1 MMDRREKSHNSPS
14 GVQNVIA
21 LGRHRKAALFLCGLG
36 ALMSLGAG
44 CAGNSALVDIAARND
59 LVAAQSEIDRGA
71 DIHALGTYRAFNS
84 RLYAMTPLHAAAYN
98 GHGAMVELLLEVGAD
113 VNAKAVGGVI
123 TPLYMACHEG
133 NAKVANTLIDHG
145 AEIDV
150 HSHRGLTA
158 LCTAAGRGHAE
169 TVQVLLEKGAKAD
182 LVSSYR
188 PDTRYRSLRLTTAF
202 TPLYMAASY
211 GHADVV
217 NLLLDHHAQVDKGCH
232 RPALFLSSDYDGD
245 VAPYDVPSA
254 TPLHI
259 ASLNGRNDVVGIL
272 ILRGA
277 DVGARDDSGET
288 PLHWAA
294 RRKRAETMELL
305 VAQGADPQARNRK
318 GKTPSEV
325 IGAPTDAE
333 TASGITSLLL
343 ASYNLAR
350 VVIGAMP

>member
-1 MMDRREKSHNSPS
+1 MDRRKKSHSTP
-14 GVQNVIA
+14 GIRQNV
-21 LGRHRKAALFLCGLG
+21 KAPSKHVKASLLLCGLG
-36 ALMSLGAG
+36 VLMSLGAG

-71 DIHALGTYRAFNS
+71 DINALGTYRAFNS

-98 GHGAMVELLLEVGAD
+98 GHDAMVELLLEAGAD

-133 NAKVANTLIDHG
+133 NAKVANRLIDHG

-158 LCTAAGRGHAE
+158 LCIAASRGHAE
-169 TVQVLLEKGAKAD
+169 TAKVLLEKGAEAD

-188 PDTRYRSLRLTTAF
+188 PDTSYHSVNLMTTF
-202 TPLYMAASY
+202 TPLYTASCY

-217 NLLLDHHAQVDKGCH
+217 NLLLDYHAEIDKGCR
-232 RPALFLSSDYDGD
+232 RPASFLSSNYDGD
-245 VAPYDVPSA
+245 VAPYDVASA

-259 ASLNGRNDVVGIL
+259 ASLNGRNDVVAIL

-294 RRKRAETMELL
+294 RRRRAETMELL

-325 IGAPTDAE
+325 IGVPTDAE
-333 TASGITSLLL
+333 TASGIASLLL
-343 ASYNLAR
+343 TSYNLAR